1 MFRRQVYNLH
11 SFLGIDK
18 YKKLIVVVRSHERER
33 DGGPPVPVYNSV
45 S

>member
-1 MFRRQVYNLH
+1 MFRRQVYNQD

-18 YKKLIVVVRSHERER
+18 YKKLIVVERSHER
-33 DGGPPVPVYNSV
+33 DGGSVPVYNSV